1 MPASRIDRDLG
12 ASNPGAAVRG
22 RLVDEATG
30 LPAAAFLRISSAT
43 MTAGRGEIEFVVDG
57 PDFRLI
63 GDRMAWIV
71 TTRHGWT
78 HLRGHG
84 RIGDDEAPA
93 AFRLDI
99 RPHGDGSSASRLALR
114 IYTPDA
120 QSGDGAP
127 IHRLTG
133 VLDPGPSA
141 REIGRQGAE

>member
-1 MPASRIDRDLG
+1 MSRIDRHHG

-43 MTAGRGEIEFVVDG
+43 MIAGRGEIELVVDG

-71 TTRHGWT
+71 TTRQGWT

-84 RIGDDEAPA
+84 RIGDYEAPA

-99 RPHGDGSSASRLALR
+99 RPHDDSSSASRLVLR

-120 QSGDGAP
+120 EAGDGAP
-127 IHRLTG
+127 IRRLTG
-133 VLDPGPSA
+133 VLDPAPRVRGIA
-141 REIGRQGAE
+141 RQGAE